1 MVSGDAGEETPHA
14 GHGALFPLLRAHARA
29 AAGAAAL
36 RLRPRHRPLPLQGP
50 HLAGVCC
57 ILCCTVSYCLLLVP
71 LHTTPTAASSATAS
85 WHWCDATLCYT
96 APIPYAYLVYLI
108 YKFYTLYIP
117 CICCAAGAD
126 VHGGAAACDVCVGGR
141 ADVHGGA
148 AAGDVRLRGRLLRA
162 ATHGQAAAAGGARHP
177 LGAATGRPAA
187 CDVCADAEVPGV
199 RCRHTPSRPPLD
211 PS

>member
-85 WHWCDATLCYT
+85 WHWCDATLW
-96 APIPYAYLVYLI
+96 
-108 YKFYTLYIP
+108 
-117 CICCAAGAD
+117 AD

-141 ADVHGGA
+141 LLYAALSLYCHWADVHGGA

-187 CDVCADAEVPGV
+187 CDVCADAEVPGDV
-199 RCRHTPSRPPLD
+199 RPARARPRDHPHRH
-211 PS
+211 